1 MLLFKGIAFV
11 VIHGVVDKIEV
22 DVDVAAVIVVV
33 VVDVVD
39 QVAVAGVVLAVV
51 VSNEFSAKFW
61 PSLIE
66 FK

>member
-11 VIHGVVDKIEV
+11 VIHGVVDKIE
-22 DVDVAAVIVVV
+22 VDVAAVIVVV

-61 PSLIE
+61 HSLIE

>member
-22 DVDVAAVIVVV
+22 DVAAVVVA

-61 PSLIE
+61 HSLIE

>member
-11 VIHGVVDKIEV
+11 VIHAVVDKIEV
-22 DVDVAAVIVVV
+22 DVAAVVV

-61 PSLIE
+61 HSLIE